1 MAEPYFTL
9 SKRTAIDQRP
19 KNNQSRIIT
28 GIGTPSSQS
37 KSPRPIF
44 ASLESAVDSTTKRGG
59 LCSVKRAER
68 SSPMP
73 GVRHRSPR
81 LCRRFR
87 IALLQEL
94 DRMQIRR
101 ADERHLAV
109 ARRTIDGDAEF
120 HQALAGRID
129 VVDLVSEVAEI
140 TILAVFFLL
149 PIVGEFDQRRAAS
162 LGLFQQALIFG
173 RAQKYQRE
181 FCFVVVDAPDLLQ
194 SERIL
199 IEFQRGIEIA
209 DAQHGVEITHV
220 SCSLEQSQGGSAKSA
235 RYL

>member
-101 ADERHLAV
+101 ADEGHLAV
-109 ARRTIDGDAEF
+109 ARWTVNGDAEF
-120 HQALAGRID
+120 HQAVAGRID
-129 VVDLVSEVAEI
+129 VVDLIGEMAEI
-140 TILAVFFLL
+140 AILAVFFLI
-149 PIVGEFDQRRAAS
+149 PVVSEFDQRRAAR
-162 LGLFQQALIFG
+162 LGRIFQQVLVFG
-173 RAQKYQRE
+173 RAQEHQRE
-181 FCFVVVDAPDLLQ
+181 FRLVV
-194 SERIL
+194 
-199 IEFQRGIEIA
+199 
-209 DAQHGVEITHV
+209 
-220 SCSLEQSQGGSAKSA
+220 
-235 RYL
+235 